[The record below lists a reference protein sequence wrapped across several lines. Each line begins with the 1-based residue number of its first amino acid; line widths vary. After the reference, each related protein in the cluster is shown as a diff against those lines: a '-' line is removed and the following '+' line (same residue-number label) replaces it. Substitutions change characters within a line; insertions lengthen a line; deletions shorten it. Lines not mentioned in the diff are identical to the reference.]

1 MRRTAGLRTAGL
13 LLCAIGRGAA
23 AHAQAPASEL
33 LRWGTLATLAP
44 LCGVRDETW
53 AFDLRRAELQ
63 SATGSKRF
71 DDPALRSAPGSNEA
85 VAALSYAEA
94 EALEDFAESSPER
107 TCLPLAN
114 GPDLGRG
121 DEIVR
126 RFRTQLGPKPGS

>member
-1 MRRTAGLRTAGL
+1 MSLM
-13 LLCAIGRGAA
+13 CALSGPGG
-23 AHAQAPASEL
+23 AHAQARKDEL

-44 LCGVRDETW
+44 LCGVRDEAW

-71 DDPALRSAPGSNEA
+71 DDPALKSAPGSNEA

-94 EALEDFAESSPER
+94 EALEDFAETSPER

-114 GPDLGRG
+114 SPDLGEG

-126 RFRTQLGPKPGS
+126 AFRAQRGPQPKS